1 MNVHRT
7 KAIILRRTN
16 YGEADR
22 ILQLLTPEGKRSAM
36 ARGVRRPKSRLAGG
50 IELFAICEV
59 VITDGRGDLG
69 ILTSAQLIVFYQ
81 HIIEDYDRLQMAYL
95 AIKLVSS
102 ASEMVDGPEWY
113 DVLVQI
119 LAGLNDLALPLSVI
133 QTWFYLQYAALTGYE
148 LSLWQDVAGNKLLAD
163 KIYRYDVAERGLA
176 LADNGDLTS
185 GHIKLL
191 RLMATKPLNVIVQIG
206 GIEQV
211 IGDCLVVA
219 RQHAAI

>member
-1 MNVHRT
+1 
-7 KAIILRRTN
+7 
-16 YGEADR
+16 
-22 ILQLLTPEGKRSAM
+22 
-36 ARGVRRPKSRLAGG
+36 
-50 IELFAICEV
+50 
-59 VITDGRGDLG
+59 
-69 ILTSAQLIVFYQ
+69 
-81 HIIEDYDRLQMAYL
+81 
-95 AIKLVSS
+95 
-102 ASEMVDGPEWY
+102 
-113 DVLVQI
+113 
-119 LAGLNDLALPLSVI
+119 LSVI